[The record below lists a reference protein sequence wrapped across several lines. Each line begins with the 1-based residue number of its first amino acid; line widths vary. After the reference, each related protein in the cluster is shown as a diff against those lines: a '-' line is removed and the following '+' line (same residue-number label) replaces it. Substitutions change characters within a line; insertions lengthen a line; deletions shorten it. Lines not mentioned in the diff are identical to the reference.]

1 MKVKS
6 PKAKVWEVLSKNE
19 KPLETPNHKYHSH
32 TCTVTRK
39 VIPIFVDDDI
49 KIIEREKIINMH
61 NVFMKE
67 TNNEYTEKHM
77 NNLFNMLFENKK
89 HYKVKRNNF
98 TKTSHEFLPFLK
110 SKSPKTTTNKQ
121 IHTDINNV
129 DTKEFEPYD
138 SEIEENI
145 KNDIYNRNK
154 IVIKLRKQFPF
165 FKANKVKEN
174 SKAIVDPIIKLNK
187 QVNSFTLNNYQRNID
202 NLKKFRKTYENLSN
216 SKKKFSDT
224 SIKIK
229 NKRNK
234 DININSIGNKGQMS
248 MKLKEKPKLTINT
261 EEQINRFVKQFIQS
275 NNDGYKKRNQSVK
288 II

>member
-1 MKVKS
+1 MKAKS

-19 KPLETPNHKYHSH
+19 KPFETPNHKYHSH

-39 VIPIFVDDDI
+39 IVPIFVDDDI

-89 HYKVKRNNF
+89 HYKAKRNNF

-121 IHTDINNV
+121 IHTDNNNV

-165 FKANKVKEN
+165 FKSKKVKEN
-174 SKAIVDPIIKLNK
+174 SKATVEPIIKLNK
-187 QVNSFTLNNYQRNID
+187 QVCSFTLNNYQRNIE
-202 NLKKFRKTYENLSN
+202 NLKRYRKTYENLSN
-216 SKKKFSDT
+216 SNKMFSDT
-224 SIKIK
+224 SIK
-229 NKRNK
+229 NKRNR
-234 DININSIGNKGQMS
+234 DINKSSIGNKGQMS
-248 MKLKEKPKLTINT
+248 MKLKEKPKLTLNT
-261 EEQINRFVKQFIQS
+261 EEQINRFVKKFIQS
-275 NNDGYKKRNQSVK
+275 NRKRNQSVK
-288 II
+288 IIQ

>member
-1 MKVKS
+1 MKTKS

-19 KPLETPNHKYHSH
+19 KPFETPNHKYHSH

-39 VIPIFVDDDI
+39 IVPIFVDDDI

-89 HYKVKRNNF
+89 HYKAKRNNF

-121 IHTDINNV
+121 IHTDNNNV

-165 FKANKVKEN
+165 FRSKKVKEN
-174 SKAIVDPIIKLNK
+174 SKATVEPIIKLNK
-187 QVNSFTLNNYQRNID
+187 QVCSFTLNNYQRNIE
-202 NLKKFRKTYENLSN
+202 NLKRYRKTYENLSN
-216 SKKKFSDT
+216 SNKMFSDT
-224 SIKIK
+224 SIK
-229 NKRNK
+229 NKRNR
-234 DININSIGNKGQMS
+234 DINKSSIGNKGQMS
-248 MKLKEKPKLTINT
+248 MKLKEKPKLTLNT
-261 EEQINRFVKQFIQS
+261 EEQINRFVKKFIQS
-275 NNDGYKKRNQSVK
+275 NRKRNQSVK

>member
-1 MKVKS
+1 MKAKS

-19 KPLETPNHKYHSH
+19 KPFETPNHKYHSH

-39 VIPIFVDDDI
+39 IVPIFVDDDI

-89 HYKVKRNNF
+89 HYKAKRNNF

-121 IHTDINNV
+121 IHTDNNNV

-154 IVIKLRKQFPF
+154 IVIKLRKQFPIF
-165 FKANKVKEN
+165 RSKKVKEN
-174 SKAIVDPIIKLNK
+174 SKATVEPIIKLNK
-187 QVNSFTLNNYQRNID
+187 QVCSFTLNNYQRNIE
-202 NLKKFRKTYENLSN
+202 NLKRYRKTYENLSN
-216 SKKKFSDT
+216 SNKMFSDT
-224 SIKIK
+224 SIK
-229 NKRNK
+229 NKRNR
-234 DININSIGNKGQMS
+234 DINKSSIGNKGQMS
-248 MKLKEKPKLTINT
+248 MKLKEKPKLTLNT
-261 EEQINRFVKQFIQS
+261 EEQINRFVKKFIQS
-275 NNDGYKKRNQSVK
+275 NRKRNQSVK

>member
-1 MKVKS
+1 MKAKS

-19 KPLETPNHKYHSH
+19 KPFETPNHKYHSH

-39 VIPIFVDDDI
+39 IVPVFVDDDI

-89 HYKVKRNNF
+89 HYKAKRNNF

-121 IHTDINNV
+121 IHTDNNNV
-129 DTKEFEPYD
+129 DTKEYEPYD

-165 FKANKVKEN
+165 FRSKKVKEN
-174 SKAIVDPIIKLNK
+174 SKATVEPIIKLNK
-187 QVNSFTLNNYQRNID
+187 QVCSFTLNNYQRNIE
-202 NLKKFRKTYENLSN
+202 NLKRYRKTYENLSN
-216 SKKKFSDT
+216 SNKMFSDT
-224 SIKIK
+224 SIK
-229 NKRNK
+229 NKRNR
-234 DININSIGNKGQMS
+234 DINKSSIGNKGQMS
-248 MKLKEKPKLTINT
+248 MKLKEKPKLTLNT
-261 EEQINRFVKQFIQS
+261 EEQINRFVKKFIQS
-275 NNDGYKKRNQSVK
+275 NRKRNQSVK

>member
-1 MKVKS
+1 MKAKS

-19 KPLETPNHKYHSH
+19 KPFETPNHKYHSH

-39 VIPIFVDDDI
+39 IVPIFVDDDI

-67 TNNEYTEKHM
+67 TNNDYTEKHM

-89 HYKVKRNNF
+89 HYKAKRNNF

-110 SKSPKTTTNKQ
+110 NKSPKTTTNKQ
-121 IHTDINNV
+121 IHTDNNNV

-165 FKANKVKEN
+165 FKSKKVKEN
-174 SKAIVDPIIKLNK
+174 SKATVEPIIKLNK
-187 QVNSFTLNNYQRNID
+187 QVCSFTLNNYQRNIE
-202 NLKKFRKTYENLSN
+202 NLKRYRKTYENLSN
-216 SKKKFSDT
+216 SNKMFSDT
-224 SIKIK
+224 SIK
-229 NKRNK
+229 NKRNR
-234 DININSIGNKGQMS
+234 DINKSSIGNKGQMS
-248 MKLKEKPKLTINT
+248 MKLKEKPKLTLNT
-261 EEQINRFVKQFIQS
+261 EEQINRFVKKFIQS
-275 NNDGYKKRNQSVK
+275 NRKRNQSVK